1 MITRLLE
8 KIIKDK
14 IEFKKEIIVLGSR
27 KTGKTT
33 LLSHITKEMKN
44 VLFLNCDNPI
54 VRQQLENA
62 NYETLLQLIGSN
74 KVLFIDEAQRVK
86 NIGLTLKIIIDQI
99 KDVQLFISG
108 SSAFELAN
116 EMNEPL
122 TGRKWEY
129 ILYPISWQEFE
140 SHFGYLTAIQQFE
153 NRLIYGMYPE
163 IINKKGD
170 EIEVLQQLTTSLL
183 YKDILSHSGI
193 RKPDVLE
200 KLLKALA
207 LQIGSEVNF
216 NELSSLLRVDKNT
229 VNTYINL
236 LEKTFIIFRLN
247 PLSRNLRNEINT
259 SRKIYFY
266 DNGIRN
272 SLISNFSPLEFREDK
287 GALFENFLIS
297 ERIKALHYNKEY
309 SNIYFWRTTQ
319 QQEIDYVEDRNGKLF
334 AFEFKFSAGKTPKLP
349 ITFSKNYPET
359 EFKVINKENFQE
371 FLNLKTII

>member
-8 KIIKDK
+8 KIIKEKVDYTK
-14 IEFKKEIIVLGSR
+14 AIIVLGSR
-27 KTGKTT
+27 QTGKTT
-33 LLSHITKEMKN
+33 LLSGITAEMKN

-54 VRQQLENA
+54 VRQQLENG
-62 NYETLLQLIGSN
+62 NYETLLQLIGTN
-74 KVLFIDEAQRVK
+74 KVLFIVEAQRVK
-86 NIGLTLKIIIDQI
+86 NIGLTLKIILDQI
-99 KDVQLFISG
+99 KNIQLFISG

-140 SHFGYLTAIQQFE
+140 SNVGYLTAIQQFE

-163 IINKKGD
+163 IINRKG
-170 EIEVLQQLTTSLL
+170 EEQEVLQQLSSSLL

-200 KLLKALA
+200 KLLRALA
-207 LQIGSEVNF
+207 LQVGSEVNF
-216 NELSSLLRVDKNT
+216 NELSSMLGIDKNT

-236 LEKTFIIFRLN
+236 LEKIFVIFRLS
-247 PLSRNLRNEINT
+247 PLSRNVRNEINT

-272 SLISNFSPLEFREDK
+272 ALISNFSPLEFREDK
-287 GALFENFLIS
+287 GALFENFMIS
-297 ERIKALHYNKEY
+297 ERIKALHYHKIY

-319 QQEIDYVEDRNGKLF
+319 KQEIDYIEERNGRLY
-334 AFEFKFSAGKTPKLP
+334 AFEFKYSAKKNPKLP
-349 ITFSKNYPET
+349 ITFGKNYPET
-359 EFKVINKENFQE
+359 EFSVVNKDNFQP
-371 FLNLKTII
+371 FLNLIP

>member
-8 KIIKDK
+8 KIIKEKVDYTK
-14 IEFKKEIIVLGSR
+14 AIIVLGSR
-27 KTGKTT
+27 QTGKTT
-33 LLSHITKEMKN
+33 LLSGITAEMKN

-54 VRQQLENA
+54 VRQQLENG
-62 NYETLLQLIGSN
+62 NYETLLQLIGTN
-74 KVLFIDEAQRVK
+74 KVLFIVEAQRVK
-86 NIGLTLKIIIDQI
+86 NIGLTLKIILDQI
-99 KDVQLFISG
+99 KNIQLFISG

-140 SHFGYLTAIQQFE
+140 SNVGYLTAIQQFE

-163 IINKKGD
+163 IINRKG
-170 EIEVLQQLTTSLL
+170 EEQEVLQQLSSSLL

-200 KLLKALA
+200 KLLRALA
-207 LQIGSEVNF
+207 LQVGSEVNF
-216 NELSSLLRVDKNT
+216 NELSSMLGIDKNT

-236 LEKTFIIFRLN
+236 LEKIFVIFRLS
-247 PLSRNLRNEINT
+247 PLSRNVRNEINT

-272 SLISNFSPLEFREDK
+272 ALISNFSPLEFREDK
-287 GALFENFLIS
+287 GTLFENFMIS
-297 ERIKALHYNKEY
+297 ERIKALHYHKIY

-319 QQEIDYVEDRNGKLF
+319 KQEIDYIEERNGRLY
-334 AFEFKFSAGKTPKLP
+334 AFEFKYSAKKNPKLP
-349 ITFSKNYPET
+349 ITFGKNYPET
-359 EFKVINKENFQE
+359 EFSVVNKDNFQP
-371 FLNLKTII
+371 FLNLIS

>member
-8 KIIKDK
+8 KIIKEKVDYTK
-14 IEFKKEIIVLGSR
+14 AIIVLGSR
-27 KTGKTT
+27 QTGKTT
-33 LLSHITKEMKN
+33 LLSGITAEMKN

-54 VRQQLENA
+54 VRQQLENG
-62 NYETLLQLIGSN
+62 NYETLLQLIGTN
-74 KVLFIDEAQRVK
+74 KVLFIVEAQRVK
-86 NIGLTLKIIIDQI
+86 NIGLTLKIILDQI
-99 KDVQLFISG
+99 KNIQLFISG

-140 SHFGYLTAIQQFE
+140 SNVGYLTAIQQFE

-163 IINKKGD
+163 IINRKG
-170 EIEVLQQLTTSLL
+170 EEQEVLQQLSSSLL

-200 KLLKALA
+200 KLLRALA
-207 LQIGSEVNF
+207 LQVGSEVNF
-216 NELSSLLRVDKNT
+216 NELSSMLGIDKNT

-236 LEKTFIIFRLN
+236 LEKTFVIFRLS
-247 PLSRNLRNEINT
+247 PLSRNVRNEINT

-272 SLISNFSPLEFREDK
+272 ALISNFSPLEFREDK
-287 GALFENFLIS
+287 GALFENFMIS
-297 ERIKALHYNKEY
+297 ERIKALHYHKIY

-319 QQEIDYVEDRNGKLF
+319 QQEIDYIEERNGRLY
-334 AFEFKFSAGKTPKLP
+334 AFEFKYSAGKNPKLP
-349 ITFSKNYPET
+349 ITFGKNYPET
-359 EFKVINKENFQE
+359 EFSVVNKDNFQP
-371 FLNLKTII
+371 FLNLIP

>member
-1 MITRLLE
+1 
-8 KIIKDK
+8 
-14 IEFKKEIIVLGSR
+14 
-27 KTGKTT
+27 
-33 LLSHITKEMKN
+33 
-44 VLFLNCDNPI
+44 
-54 VRQQLENA
+54 
-62 NYETLLQLIGSN
+62 
-74 KVLFIDEAQRVK
+74 
-86 NIGLTLKIIIDQI
+86 
-99 KDVQLFISG
+99 
-108 SSAFELAN
+108 
-116 EMNEPL
+116 MNEPL

>member
-8 KIIKDK
+8 KIIKEKVDYTK
-14 IEFKKEIIVLGSR
+14 AIIVLGSR
-27 KTGKTT
+27 QTGKTT
-33 LLSHITKEMKN
+33 LLSGITAEMKN

-54 VRQQLENA
+54 VRQQLENG
-62 NYETLLQLIGSN
+62 NYETLLQLIGTN

-86 NIGLTLKIIIDQI
+86 NIGLTLKIILDQI
-99 KDVQLFISG
+99 KNIQLFISG

-140 SHFGYLTAIQQFE
+140 SNVGYLTAIQQFE

-163 IINKKGD
+163 IINRKG
-170 EIEVLQQLTTSLL
+170 EEQEVLQQLSSSLL

-200 KLLKALA
+200 KLLRALA
-207 LQIGSEVNF
+207 LQVGSEVNF
-216 NELSSLLRVDKNT
+216 NELSSMLGIDKNT

-236 LEKTFIIFRLN
+236 LEKTFVIFRLS
-247 PLSRNLRNEINT
+247 PLSRNVRNEINT

-272 SLISNFSPLEFREDK
+272 ALISNFSPLEFREDK
-287 GALFENFLIS
+287 GALFENFMIS
-297 ERIKALHYNKEY
+297 ERIKALHYHKIY

-319 QQEIDYVEDRNGKLF
+319 QQEIDYIEERNGRLY
-334 AFEFKFSAGKTPKLP
+334 AFEFKYSAGKNPKLP
-349 ITFSKNYPET
+349 ITFGKNYPET
-359 EFKVINKENFQE
+359 EFSVVNKDNFQP
-371 FLNLKTII
+371 FLNLIP

>member
-14 IEFKKEIIVLGSR
+14 IDFKKAIIVLGSR
-27 KTGKTT
+27 QTGKTT
-33 LLSHITKEMKN
+33 LLSHITEEMKN

-86 NIGLTLKIIIDQI
+86 NIGLTLKIIIDQT

-140 SHFGYLTAIQQFE
+140 SNVGYLTAIQQFE

-200 KLLKALA
+200 KLLRALA

-297 ERIKALHYNKEY
+297 ERVKALHYNKVY

-319 QQEIDYVEDRNGKLF
+319 QQEIDYVEDRNGELF
-334 AFEFKFSAGKTPKLP
+334 AFEFKFSAGKNPKLP

-371 FLNLKTII
+371 FLNIKNII

>member
-1 MITRLLE
+1 MMTRLLE

-14 IEFKKEIIVLGSR
+14 IVFKKAIIVLGSR
-27 KTGKTT
+27 QTGKTT
-33 LLSHITKEMKN
+33 LLSHITVEMKN

-140 SHFGYLTAIQQFE
+140 SNVGYLTAIQQFE

-200 KLLKALA
+200 KLLRALA

-297 ERIKALHYNKEY
+297 ERVKALHYNKVY

-319 QQEIDYVEDRNGKLF
+319 QQEIDYVEDRNGELF
-334 AFEFKFSAGKTPKLP
+334 AFEFKFSAGKNPKLP

-371 FLNLKTII
+371 FLNIKNII

>member
-8 KIIKDK
+8 KIIKEKVDYTK
-14 IEFKKEIIVLGSR
+14 AIIILGSR
-27 KTGKTT
+27 QTGKTT
-33 LLSHITKEMKN
+33 LLSGITDEMEN

-62 NYETLLQLIGSN
+62 NYETLLQLIGTN

-86 NIGLTLKIIIDQI
+86 NIGLTLKIILDQI
-99 KDVQLFISG
+99 KNIQLFISG

-140 SHFGYLTAIQQFE
+140 SNVGYLTAIQQFE

-163 IINKKGD
+163 IINRKG
-170 EIEVLQQLTTSLL
+170 EEQEVLQQLTSSLL
-183 YKDILSHSGI
+183 YKDVLSHSGI
-193 RKPDVLE
+193 RKPDVLD
-200 KLLKALA
+200 KLLRALA
-207 LQIGSEVNF
+207 LQVGSEVNF
-216 NELSSLLRVDKNT
+216 NELSSLLRIDKNT

-236 LEKTFIIFRLN
+236 LEKTFVIFRLS
-247 PLSRNLRNEINT
+247 PLSRNVRNEINT

-272 SLISNFSPLEFREDK
+272 ALISNFSPLEFREDK

-297 ERIKALHYNKEY
+297 ERIKVLHYHKIY

-319 QQEIDYVEDRNGKLF
+319 QQEIDYIEERNGRLYT
-334 AFEFKFSAGKTPKLP
+334 FEFKFSAGKSPKLP
-349 ITFSKNYPET
+349 ITFGKNYPET
-359 EFKVINKENFQE
+359 EFSVVNKDNFQT
-371 FLNLKTII
+371 FLKPIS